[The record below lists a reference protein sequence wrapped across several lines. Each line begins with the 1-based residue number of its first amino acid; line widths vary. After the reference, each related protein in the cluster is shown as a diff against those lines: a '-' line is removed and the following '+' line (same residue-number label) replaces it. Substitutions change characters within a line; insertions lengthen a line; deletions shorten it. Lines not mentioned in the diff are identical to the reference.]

1 MITST
6 RMPELVDVTVT
17 VNGRKQRRQV
27 EPRMHLADFLRH
39 ELGLT
44 GTHIGCEQG
53 VCGNCTVLVNGQAVK
68 SCLMF
73 APQADGQHVTTVESL
88 GEEEM
93 LHPLQQAFKDAH
105 ALQCGYCTPGFLMA
119 AAAIAADSRKP
130 SREELREELSGV
142 ICRCTGYE
150 NILTAVERYLED
162 TGEVEAVGG

>member
-1 MITST
+1 
-6 RMPELVDVTVT
+6 MPERVVVTIT
-17 VNGRKQRRQV
+17 VNGRKHRRQV

-53 VCGNCTVLVNGQAVK
+53 VCGNCTVLVDGQAVK

-73 APQADGQHVTTVESL
+73 AAQADGQRVTTVESL
-88 GEEEM
+88 AEEE

-119 AAAIAADSRKP
+119 AAAIAAEGRRP

-150 NILTAVERYLED
+150 NILIAVERYLED
-162 TGEVEAVGG
+162 RGEVEAVGG

>member
-1 MITST
+1 
-6 RMPELVDVTVT
+6 MPERVEVTIT
-17 VNGRKQRRQV
+17 VNGREYSRQV

-53 VCGNCTVLVNGQAVK
+53 VCGNCTVLVDGQAVK

-73 APQADGQHVTTVESL
+73 APQAQGQQVTTVESL
-88 GEEEM
+88 GEEED
-93 LHPLQQAFKDAH
+93 LHPLQQAFKEAH

-119 AAAIAADSRKP
+119 AAAIAAEGRSP

-150 NILTAVERYLED
+150 NILTAVQRYLQD
-162 TGEVEAVGG
+162 GEVAEKVGG